1 VVAHLSWIQDQHALR
16 VEPLVLRYEWK
27 VPVEALL
34 PEAFQSLQA
43 NFSLTLPPG
52 AHEYVVARRLVGRL
66 IVANYDPATL
76 TPEEVQRLNA
86 EAETGSA
93 SEFLIDIRPGH
104 PGGNFPIHGQVRLR
118 SFHEV
123 LSFIGRGMFEEPEYD
138 VPPDSRTRAISENPV
153 HTLDVIEVDKLP
165 QDVGWSVD
173 LNGRHYALRPET
185 GYQWNRKVF
194 NLLYQVFQMTVA
206 APVAAGPAI
215 AIAK

>member
-1 VVAHLSWIQDQHALR
+1 
-16 VEPLVLRYEWK
+16 
-27 VPVEALL
+27 
-34 PEAFQSLQA
+34 
-43 NFSLTLPPG
+43 
-52 AHEYVVARRLVGRL
+52 
-66 IVANYDPATL
+66 
-76 TPEEVQRLNA
+76 
-86 EAETGSA
+86 
-93 SEFLIDIRPGH
+93 
-104 PGGNFPIHGQVRLR
+104 
-118 SFHEV
+118 
-123 LSFIGRGMFEEPEYD
+123 MFEEPEYD